1 MCVCVS
7 VYVLILCRRIH
18 YRRKNKNSIFL
29 FYPHTARK
37 FIQNQVQIYLYI
49 EFEKSDKSD
58 ESDGKKKTIFSQ
70 NFWRNF
76 LKV

>member
-1 MCVCVS
+1 M
-7 VYVLILCRRIH
+7 
-18 YRRKNKNSIFL
+18 
-29 FYPHTARK
+29 ARK